1 MLPRVPNGP
10 GRTCVLRS
18 PLADRDQRKRTKT
31 TRRPEFYANYER
43 AQQLLRERI
52 AYYEGK
58 LKDPRQARGA

>member
-1 MLPRVPNGP
+1 M
-10 GRTCVLRS
+10 
-18 PLADRDQRKRTKT
+18 QRKRKKT
-31 TRRPEFYANYER
+31 TRHPEFYANYER